1 MGTCGR
7 HDVRSREGKILMKQ
21 FKALSLITLL
31 ITGFSSTAQQLG
43 EYNQWLSVSSKMN
56 WSSGMVTAEG
66 FGVAPEDKRQSVGR
80 LLACRAA
87 VTDAQRNLLE
97 SIKGVKVTVETN
109 LSSMA
114 DAHDSVKSAV
124 DGVVKG
130 AAVIDRELVDEE
142 TCKVVMG
149 VFVDGK
155 LTQSVYEQSIQD
167 QSELGLLWDAFF
179 HGELGFGFFS
189 SAMAMQTNTSIAVPE
204 QLNNEFER
212 LDLRVSKLEAS
223 ILTANPALEDAKLQ
237 DQPSGLIIDVRGYR
251 FMPSMTPELLKPNG
265 KILYPSI
272 DDKQSLIES
281 GKLLSLFSRS
291 LEFAMNHPIVGDK
304 PLLIKAQAD
313 SSKPSSIKLTSANAI
328 KLAQLANDDFF
339 ATPKIIIVLD

>member
-1 MGTCGR
+1 MN
-7 HDVRSREGKILMKQ
+7 SFKIM
-21 FKALSLITLL
+21 TLL
-31 ITGFSSTAQQLG
+31 ASIMASSAVIAQQQG

-66 FGVAPEDKRQSVGR
+66 FGVAPQDKRESIGR

-97 SIKGVKVTVETN
+97 SIKGVKVTVQTN
-109 LSSMA
+109 LSTMA
-114 DAHDSVKSAV
+114 TAHDSVKSAV
-124 DGVVKG
+124 EGVVKG

-155 LTQSVYEQSIQD
+155 LTSSVYQETIVEQSQI
-167 QSELGLLWDAFF
+167 GLLWDAFI
-179 HGELGFGFFS
+179 GGDLGMGFFS
-189 SAMAMQTNTSIAVPE
+189 KAIAMQSNQSRDMIDPTTGLPQ
-204 QLNNEFER
+204 QLNNEFEQ
-212 LDLRVSKLEAS
+212 LDQRVSKLEAS
-223 ILTANPALEDAKLQ
+223 LLSANPALEDAKKES
-237 DQPSGLIIDVRGYR
+237 QPSGLIIDVRGYR
-251 FMPSMTPELLKPNG
+251 FVPSMTPELIKPNG
-265 KILYPSI
+265 NILYPSI
-272 DDKQSLIES
+272 QDKESLVQS

-304 PLLIKAQAD
+304 PLLIKAKAD
-313 SSKPSSIKLTSANAI
+313 SSKPSSIRLTSANAI
-328 KLAQLANDDFF
+328 RLAELSEDEFF